1 MQFTKRFWAG
11 LQDGT
16 ITVAVR
22 RWRRPSVK
30 AGGTMLSKGG
40 LLGIDSVEVIEE
52 GEVTEEDAV
61 PPATPIGAEVMA
73 MLATR

>member
-30 AGGTMLSKGG
+30 AGGTMLSNGG
-40 LLGIDSVEVIEE
+40 LLAIDSVEVIEE

-61 PPATPIGAEVMA
+61 SAGYADRAELM
-73 MLATR
+73 

>member
-16 ITVAVR
+16 ITVAMR

-30 AGGTMLSKGG
+30 AGGTLQSKGG

-52 GEVTEEDAV
+52 GEVTEEDAAV
-61 PPATPIGAEVMA
+61 CRVRDRGPS
-73 MLATR
+73 